1 MVAEAKNVRIWKP
14 EYQAMR
20 VSSESVI
27 SWIKQKNE
35 FARGEMEKALGLNI
49 GQAEWHIK
57 NLIKKEIIKR
67 TNKYVYKEG
76 KGQKQV
82 IYRDISNN
90 NQVANI
96 HLFMFVL

>member
-14 EYQAMR
+14 EYQAIR

-35 FARGEMEKALGLNI
+35 FSRESMEKALCLNL

-57 NLIKKEIIKR
+57 NLVNKGIIKR
-67 TNKYVYKEG
+67 TKKYVHKEG
-76 KGQKQV
+76 KGQRQV
-82 IYRDISNN
+82 IYRTIQS
-90 NQVANI
+90 
-96 HLFMFVL
+96 